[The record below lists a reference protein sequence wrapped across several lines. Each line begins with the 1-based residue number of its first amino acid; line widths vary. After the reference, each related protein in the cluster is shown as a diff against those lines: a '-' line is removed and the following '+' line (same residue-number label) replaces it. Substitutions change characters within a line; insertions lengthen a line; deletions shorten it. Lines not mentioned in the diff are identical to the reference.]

1 MTDRSCLNCKHTYH
15 SEICRECCVGDKF
28 EPRPNAPQPNKQ
40 LAELLNLR
48 KRVEAQRTEIRRLQ
62 LGTDPKR
69 LTVGAFWHATT
80 NDIFLERDGRE
91 PLKLPA
97 GDRLQLE
104 HAELVVKS
112 IQIRTRA
119 SEAPYFLVTVEENI

>member
-48 KRVEAQRTEIRRLQ
+48 KRVEAQREEIRRLQ
-62 LGTDPKR
+62 EERNKPMTVNDLW
-69 LTVGAFWHATT
+69 LTTT
-80 NDIFLERDGRE
+80 NDIYLRRFGKT
-91 PLKLPA
+91 PLKLPS
-97 GDRLQLE
+97 GGRLQLE
-104 HAELVVKS
+104 HRNLIVRKIEIV
-112 IQIRTRA
+112 TRA
-119 SEAPYFLVTVEENI
+119 SEAPCFLVTVEENI